1 MAHTIEEK
9 LKQCNITLPE
19 ATPPV
24 ASYVNMVQSGNLLF
38 LSGKGPVRQDG
49 TAICG
54 KLGKEISIAEG
65 QQAAW
70 LAAIQH
76 LAVLKA
82 ELGSLE
88 KVKRIVKVFGLV
100 NSVPDFID
108 QPQVINGYSN
118 LMAEIFAD
126 KGKHARSAVGVNAL
140 PMNWA
145 VEVELIVEIKEEK
158 K

>member
-1 MAHTIEEK
+1 MAHTIDEK
-9 LKQCNITLPE
+9 LQQLKISLPV

-24 ASYVNMVQSGNLLF
+24 ASYLNMVQSGNLLF
-38 LSGKGPVRQDG
+38 LSGKGPVRHDG
-49 TAICG
+49 SAICG
-54 KLGKEISIAEG
+54 KLGKEVSITEG
-65 QQAAW
+65 QEAAR

-76 LAVLKA
+76 LAVLKT

-88 KVKRIVKVFGLV
+88 KVKRIVKVLGMV
-100 NSVPDFID
+100 NSTPDFTD

-118 LMAEIFAD
+118 LMAEVFGD

-145 VEVELIVEIKEEK
+145 VEVEVIVEILE
-158 K
+158 